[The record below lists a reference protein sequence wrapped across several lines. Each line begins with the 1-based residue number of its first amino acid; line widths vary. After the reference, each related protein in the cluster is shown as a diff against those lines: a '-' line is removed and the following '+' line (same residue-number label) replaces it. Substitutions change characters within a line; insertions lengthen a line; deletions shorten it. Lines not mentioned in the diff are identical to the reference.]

1 MAINA
6 AKIEEVVNSQAF
18 AESLKGAQSIE
29 DIQAAF
35 AANGADLTV
44 DEVVRVASDIM
55 AENGAEELSADDL
68 DTVSGG
74 CNSDLEHALFK
85 LATAFPNWVIGK
97 IGGGAIKPITCNCGR
112 KW

>member
-18 AESLKGAQSIE
+18 AQSLKGAQSIE

-55 AENGAEELSADDL
+55 AENGADELGADDL
-68 DTVSGG
+68 DAVSGG
-74 CNSDLEHALFK
+74 CSNGFEHALFK
-85 LATAFPNWVIGK
+85 LVTAFPNWIIDK
-97 IGGGAIKPITCNCGR
+97 LGGGAIKPITCDCGR